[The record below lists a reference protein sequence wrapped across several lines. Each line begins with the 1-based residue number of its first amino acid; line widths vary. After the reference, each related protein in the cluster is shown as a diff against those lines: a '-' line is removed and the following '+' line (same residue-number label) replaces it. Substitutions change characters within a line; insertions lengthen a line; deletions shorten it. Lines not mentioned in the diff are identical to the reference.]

1 MVTNNNKTIAS
12 IAEAALCYADCS
24 KWWILTHSWVI
35 HWVTKVCKELLRQQ
49 IRLILSHLEP
59 LKTVVE
65 LIWNSVCVIDF
76 EIISFLCI
84 KHLFL
89 PLHRWKKIVFTHL
102 NVDDVVHRYEDI
114 QSWKNHKIMVHFVA
128 IVLMPTMFFFPI
140 MVVTISSTPLCPS
153 PSCPSPSCPPQ
164 TFFPGKL
171 LILPLPLRLLRG
183 TVIGGRWAE
192 NQFRS
197 VKKKYQ

>member
-1 MVTNNNKTIAS
+1 
-12 IAEAALCYADCS
+12 
-24 KWWILTHSWVI
+24 
-35 HWVTKVCKELLRQQ
+35 
-49 IRLILSHLEP
+49 
-59 LKTVVE
+59 
-65 LIWNSVCVIDF
+65 
-76 EIISFLCI
+76 
-84 KHLFL
+84 
-89 PLHRWKKIVFTHL
+89 
-102 NVDDVVHRYEDI
+102 
-114 QSWKNHKIMVHFVA
+114 MVHFVA

-140 MVVTISSTPLCPS
+140 MVVTISST

-197 VKKKYQ
+197 VKKNINYKSSFGGKIKKNIYKDLMGLVGLEKLAWLEAADSSDSRRVGSYGSSPGSKGMLGRKHENNIKKRCLLRQGFC